1 MMKKIVDVLLVV
13 FLLWVLVSTIDIDI
27 HNENPNHHYSVAN
40 FYEVL
45 LTVDAQIKP
54 SPTTTEVVLVVE
66 CSSTEDGLY
75 EVVVR
80 DTDGND
86 WVYYD
91 DTPQSIHD
99 ILAITFRE
107 KEIVDVK

>member
-1 MMKKIVDVLLVV
+1 MKKQIVGVLLVAWM
-13 FLLWVLVSTIDIDI
+13 LWVLVSTIDINI
-27 HNENPNHHYSVAN
+27 HNGDSNHHYSATN

-45 LTVDAQIKP
+45 LAVDAQIKP
-54 SPTTTEVVLVVE
+54 PTTTEVVLVVD
-66 CSSTEDGLY
+66 CSPTEDGLY
-75 EVVVR
+75 EVIVR

-86 WVYYD
+86 WAYYD

-99 ILAITFRE
+99 ILTVTFRE